1 MSQTFCK
8 FYFISASQ
16 ILLDR
21 VVLEVRAETFM
32 SEGDSRIGQSIMF

>member
-1 MSQTFCK
+1 MSQTFWK

-32 SEGDSRIGQSIMF
+32 PEGDSRIGQSIMF